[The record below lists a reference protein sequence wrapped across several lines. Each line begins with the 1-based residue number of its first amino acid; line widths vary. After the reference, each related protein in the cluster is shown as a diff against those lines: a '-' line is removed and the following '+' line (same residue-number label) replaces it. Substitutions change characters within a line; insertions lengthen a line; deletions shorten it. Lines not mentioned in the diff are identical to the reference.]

1 MAVTPNSI
9 ITPQTPK
16 AAAVVTTTANT
27 TYTSS
32 PTNTQQLLVAGP
44 NGGRLTRL
52 RSTPRASANT
62 AVQLYLSV
70 DGGTSKL
77 LIDSVLV
84 NVTISTTSR
93 ITPADW
99 GYSEDTPLILPAA
112 AILYVAQSLTIAD
125 GITTVA
131 EWADY

>member
-32 PTNTQQLLVAGP
+32 PTNTVALLTAGA
-44 NGGRLTRL
+44 NGARLTRL
-52 RSTPRASANT
+52 RSMPRATANT
-62 AVQLYLSV
+62 AVQLYLST
-70 DGGTSKL
+70 DGGATKL
-77 LIDSVLV
+77 LVDSVLV
-84 NVTISTTSR
+84 NVTVSTTSR

-99 GYSEDTPLILPAA
+99 GYSDDTPLILPAGA
-112 AILYVAQSLTIAD
+112 VLYVAQSVTVAD